1 LQKKTL
7 TKPKTGNKTYQLQ
20 IAISG
25 ASLPNLWKK
34 NDLKTVPRKPE
45 KKREILSTDSI
56 NKTLSQNPSS
66 SEIQT
71 I

>member
-45 KKREILSTDSI
+45 KSVRSYPLT
-56 NKTLSQNPSS
+56 Q
-66 SEIQT
+66 
-71 I
+71 